1 MRTFIGIDFDFK
13 IKDRICSLQFIVR
26 ENSKK
31 GRFKY
36 IDNFHL
42 TLKFLGEINIEEI
55 PIINQVL
62 ENSAQKVGP
71 FQLKVNK
78 LGFFGGESIIR
89 TLWLGLDGDLESLI
103 NLYEEIEDGLGSFG
117 YKKEK
122 RPYTP
127 HITIAQDL
135 LLNIDFKQ
143 LERLIDLSTIPVI
156 DVNEVSLIKSEQIKG
171 KRVYTPISTYRLMG
185 KKEINR
191 TKAKKGF

>member
-13 IKDRICSLQFIVR
+13 IKDRICSLQSIVR

-55 PIINQVL
+55 PVINQLL
-62 ENSAQKVGP
+62 EDSAHKVGP

-103 NLYEEIEDGLGSFG
+103 NLYEEIEDGLGNFG

-143 LERLIDLSTIPVI
+143 LERLIDLSAIPVI
-156 DVNEVSLIKSEQIKG
+156 DVNEISLIKSEQIKG
-171 KRVYTPISTYRLMG
+171 KRVYTPISTYRLTG
-185 KKEINR
+185 DRRNK
-191 TKAKKGF
+191 